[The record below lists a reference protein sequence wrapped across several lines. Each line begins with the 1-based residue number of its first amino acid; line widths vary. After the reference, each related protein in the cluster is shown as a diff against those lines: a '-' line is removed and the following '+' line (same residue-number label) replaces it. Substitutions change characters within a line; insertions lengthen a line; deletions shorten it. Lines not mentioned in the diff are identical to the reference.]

1 MFNWGDWTRI
11 SGGRRRHLDPI
22 STNTKTEKMTIVKTK
37 PAVPAAEDE
46 RSRDELMAELEHLRM
61 ELAYL
66 KKLDA
71 LVQARQRSAA
81 PKKRK

>member
-1 MFNWGDWTRI
+1 
-11 SGGRRRHLDPI
+11 
-22 STNTKTEKMTIVKTK
+22 MTIVKTK
-37 PAVPAAEDE
+37 PVVPAGEDE
-46 RSRDELMAELEHLRM
+46 RSRDELLAELAHLRM

-71 LVQARQRSAA
+71 LVQARQKSAA